1 MYAVYT
7 IFPFG
12 EMFLIR
18 PGRRKG
24 LDRFKAPGLMLS
36 GITHL
41 IEQTTDQHKRK
52 WFYLYGKIPSIQSW
66 LTFRLV

>member
-41 IEQTTDQHKRK
+41 IEQTTD
-52 WFYLYGKIPSIQSW
+52 
-66 LTFRLV
+66 